1 MKEDLDTWLQAAGLR
16 KVEEIA
22 LFEDKWFV
30 VYQQS
35 AAKR

>member
-1 MKEDLDTWLQAAGLR
+1 MQASGLR
-16 KVEEIA
+16 KVEEFV

-30 VYQQS
+30 IYQQS